1 MARRVS
7 ANRVGINRDVRTRS
21 VRGLR
26 GRFTIAYRGNYKNSS
41 EMRAAKQTASRFG
54 TRNQRYRDVRAAFGL
69 SNG

>member
-26 GRFTIAYRGNYKNSS
+26 GRFTRAYRGNYKNSS

>member
-7 ANRVGINRDVRTRS
+7 KSRVGINREIQTKT
-21 VRGLR
+21 VRGTDGKFAR
-26 GRFTIAYRGNYKNSS
+26 AYKGNYRNSS

-54 TRNQRYRDVRAAFGL
+54 TRNQQYRDIRASFGL